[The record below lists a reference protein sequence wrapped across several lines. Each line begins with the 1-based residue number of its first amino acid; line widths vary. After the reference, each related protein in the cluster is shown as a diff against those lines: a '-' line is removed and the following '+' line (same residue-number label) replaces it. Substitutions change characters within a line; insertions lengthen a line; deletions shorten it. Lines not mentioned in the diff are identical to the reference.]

1 MRTIEQYLDHVEI
14 MNTMDVLII
23 CLTVL
28 NLFIFCVMAIQISED
43 NAKDD
48 KPKDD
53 DGAI

>member
-14 MNTMDVLII
+14 MNTMEALVVCLLLLNIALFLI
-23 CLTVL
+23 V
-28 NLFIFCVMAIQISED
+28 FIIS
-43 NAKDD
+43 KDD